1 MEKLKSLLQNK
12 KDLLSVYFTA
22 GFPHI
27 DSTVKVLKSL
37 EKAGVDFVEIGMPY
51 SDPLADGPVIQ
62 NSSTI
67 ALQNGMTLKKLFE
80 QLAEIQGE
88 VSIPIILMGYLNP
101 VLKFSPEQFV
111 EECKK
116 NNISGLI
123 LPDLPYETYVE
134 EFQKLFTAHGLSNIF
149 LITPQTPEERI
160 NKLDSASTSFI
171 YMVSSAAV
179 TGSRDGLSAQ
189 QIEYFERINAMQLET
204 PRIVGFGISNHETY
218 KNVCKYANGAIVG
231 SAFIKHLE
239 QSGDDEEG
247 IIQFIRD
254 LKTGKSTR

>member
-1 MEKLKSLLQNK
+1 MEKLKSLFKRK

-27 DSTVKVLKSL
+27 ESTTKVLKSL

-62 NSSTI
+62 NSSTR
-67 ALQNGMTLKKLFE
+67 ALDNGMSLNKLFE
-80 QLAEIQGE
+80 QLSTISGQI
-88 VSIPIILMGYLNP
+88 SIPIILMGYLNP
-101 VLKFSPEQFV
+101 VLKYGPEKFIEQ
-111 EECKK
+111 CKK

-123 LPDLPYETYVE
+123 LPDLPYETYLE
-134 EFQKLFTAHGLSNIF
+134 EYQELFTANSISNIF
-149 LITPQTPEERI
+149 LITPQTPEERVK
-160 NKLDSASTSFI
+160 KLDSASTSFI

-179 TGSRDGLSAQ
+179 TGARDGLSTQ
-189 QIEYFERINAMQLET
+189 QIEYFERINDMQLT
-204 PRIVGFGISNHETY
+204 NPRMVGFGISNHQTY
-218 KNVCKYANGAIVG
+218 NDVCRYAHGAIVG

-247 IIQFIRD
+247 IIDFIQE
-254 LKTGKSTR
+254 LKGS

>member
-1 MEKLKSLLQNK
+1 MEKLQSLLQHK

-27 DSTVKVLKSL
+27 DSTVKVLKLL

-80 QLAEIQGE
+80 QLAEVQEE

-101 VLKFSPEQFV
+101 VLKFGPEQFV
-111 EECKK
+111 EECQKK
-116 NNISGLI
+116 NVSGLI

-134 EFQKLFTAHGLSNIF
+134 EFQELFTSNELSNIF

-160 NKLDSASTSFI
+160 KKLDSASTSFI

-179 TGSRDGLSAQ
+179 TGARDGLSAQ
-189 QIEYFERINAMQLET
+189 QIEYFERVNAMQLDT
-204 PRIVGFGISNHETY
+204 PRMVGFGISNHETY
-218 KNVCKYANGAIVG
+218 KNVCQYAHGAIVG

-247 IIQFIRD
+247 IIQFIET
-254 LKTGKSTR
+254 LKTGMSTK